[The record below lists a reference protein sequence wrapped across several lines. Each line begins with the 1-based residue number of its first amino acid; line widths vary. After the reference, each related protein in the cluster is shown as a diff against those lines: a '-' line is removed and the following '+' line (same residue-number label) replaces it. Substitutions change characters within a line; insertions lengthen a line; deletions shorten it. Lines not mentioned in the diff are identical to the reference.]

1 MIPRRRIQR
10 KWGRKKNFWKN
21 LFSREGEQW
30 RSREQRRV
38 NANFIRCSVWPASP
52 SRVVSNESR
61 HPWKNFSIRRTEGWE
76 RFQSPIVIENGG
88 LIDLLFL
95 PFVFVSLLP
104 KGETFIPYRVIKVG
118 AGGRAIWKID
128 ATNVTYPWLGDS
140 TRSRCTCPRSD
151 AVFNRSRRIIP
162 RVCPPS
168 FENCTDCSFQFFRTV
183 WMKITWNYLRE
194 DTLDDSWWLFDSVAK
209 ILLGKTI

>member
-76 RFQSPIVIENGG
+76 RFQSPIVIENGAV
-88 LIDLLFL
+88 DRSAL
-95 PFVFVSLLP
+95 PPLCLRFTFAERRNFHPLSSDKSWGRWASDMENRCHERDVS
-104 KGETFIPYRVIKVG
+104 V
-118 AGGRAIWKID
+118 AGGLHPIEMHLSKIWRRVQQVQ
-128 ATNVTYPWLGDS
+128 ANYTSCLS
-140 TRSRCTCPRSD
+140 T
-151 AVFNRSRRIIP
+151 
-162 RVCPPS
+162 
-168 FENCTDCSFQFFRTV
+168 FFRE
-183 WMKITWNYLRE
+183 LHR
-194 DTLDDSWWLFDSVAK
+194 LFFP
-209 ILLGKTI
+209 IL

>member
-1 MIPRRRIQR
+1 MREEEKFLEKFILARGRTMTLPRATPG
-10 KWGRKKNFWKN
+10 K
-21 LFSREGEQW
+21 REFHSVF
-30 RSREQRRV
+30 RLTRV
-38 NANFIRCSVWPASP
+38 ASFQI
-52 SRVVSNESR
+52 

-76 RFQSPIVIENGG
+76 WFQSPIVIENGG

-183 WMKITWNYLRE
+183 
-194 DTLDDSWWLFDSVAK
+194 
-209 ILLGKTI
+209 